1 MAAAGGGVRPSPI
14 PGLLLDRCWQPVLLA
29 AFVTTQPAP
38 TLLVQVFAGAM
49 AALAAMTVLSAA
61 LGWAAPNLVRPPGL
75 ANEHPLAAVWQTF
88 VRCAAWQHVRSAVPC
103 SAAAAA
109 ANVGQRSAALT
120 ACTPGMPPSE
130 PSRRQAS
137 RCG

>member
-75 ANEHPLAAVWQTF
+75 ANEHPWL
-88 VRCAAWQHVRSAVPC
+88 RLLCC
-103 SAAAAA
+103 SAACAVQCCAWPLLLQPTWA
-109 ANVGQRSAALT
+109 MLRCADRQH
-120 ACTPGMPPSE
+120 
-130 PSRRQAS
+130 SRLATELSKPFCCQAS
-137 RCG
+137 LCG